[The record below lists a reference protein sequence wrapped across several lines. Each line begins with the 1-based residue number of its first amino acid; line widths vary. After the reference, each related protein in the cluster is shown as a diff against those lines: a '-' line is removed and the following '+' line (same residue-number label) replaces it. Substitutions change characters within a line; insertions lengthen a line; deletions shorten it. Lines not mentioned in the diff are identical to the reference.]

1 MGREG
6 CNAGAARPLVHT
18 FFMTDEI
25 LVPPMPPETKT
36 DVLGHPWQAETI
48 ALPPDAE
55 GEVVATL
62 VSRQAAAPTERAVLH
77 VHGFADYFFQTEYGE
92 WWLERDHDMYALD
105 LRKYG
110 RSIRDHQTPTYVADL
125 EEYFAELDLAWQRI
139 TERDGHKQVVLS
151 GHSTGGLVIA
161 LWADARQPAELAGVV
176 LNSPWLDLQGKA
188 WLRTLPAN
196 AVLDRVGRLQPFRV
210 FPREVSGVYGMT
222 LHRDHAGEWDFDL
235 AWKPLESFPV
245 RFGWL
250 RAIRAGHA
258 RVQAGLDIRCPVLVL
273 SSDRTTF
280 TTALD
285 ERAHTTDIVLD
296 VKQIRRWAGSLGSR
310 VTSIA
315 VPGAVHDVVLSRPQ
329 ARERAYAEIER
340 WLTSYV
346 L

>member
-1 MGREG
+1 
-6 CNAGAARPLVHT
+6 VHT
-18 FFMTDEI
+18 FPMTDEI
-25 LVPPMPPETKT
+25 VAAPVAPETKT

-62 VSRQAAAPTERAVLH
+62 VSRTAAAPTDRAVLH
-77 VHGFADYFFQTEYGE
+77 VHGFADYFFQSEYGE
-92 WWLERDHDMYALD
+92 WWLEHEHDMYALD

-125 EEYFAELDLAWQRI
+125 ADYFAELDEAWERI
-139 TERDGHKQVVLS
+139 TERDGHQHVVLS
-151 GHSTGGLVIA
+151 GHSTGGLVVA
-161 LWADARQPAELAGVV
+161 LWADARKPRELAGMV

-188 WLRTLPAN
+188 WMRTPPAS
-196 AVLDRVGRLQPFRV
+196 ALLDRIGRLQPMRI
-210 FPREVSGVYGMT
+210 FPREVSGVYAQS
-222 LHRDHAGEWDFDL
+222 LHRDHAGEWEFDL
-235 AWKPLESFPV
+235 RWKPIQSFPV

-258 RVQAGLDIRCPVLVL
+258 QVQAGLDIPCPVLVL

-280 TTALD
+280 TTVLD
-285 ERAHTTDIVLD
+285 ERAQTTDIVLD
-296 VKQIRRWAGSLGSR
+296 VRQIRRWASSLGSN

-315 VPGAVHDVVLSRPQ
+315 IPGAVHDVVLSRPE
-329 ARERAYAEIER
+329 ARERAYAEIQR